1 MRIPLVMTVVVTI
14 ASSPTGHA
22 QERDRYLLLAT
33 QRTGTMQSEINEAA
47 AKGYRVIAA
56 SRTEGTEVVVV
67 LEQAVGEFRYKLIA
81 TTKTG
86 TLQRELNESAEHGF
100 RVIPSAVT
108 TKRTQ
113 GGFASAVGNSN
124 PGEGELLILMEK
136 GPGGNNGALYQ
147 VLATTKTG
155 TLQKELGEASAKGFK
170 LLALVSRG
178 EHLAILERTSG
189 Q

>member
-1 MRIPLVMTVVVTI
+1 MRTALPLVVMLAVAGTL
-14 ASSPTGHA
+14 PGHA

-33 QRTGTMQSEINEAA
+33 QRTGTMQDEVNEAA
-47 AKGYRVIAA
+47 GRGYRVVAA
-56 SRTEGTEVVVV
+56 SRTEGTEVVVA
-67 LEQAVGEFRYKLIA
+67 LQLATEAFQYKLIA
-81 TTKTG
+81 TTRTG
-86 TLQRELNESAEHGF
+86 TLQRELNESAEQGY
-100 RVIPSAVT
+100 RVIPLAVT

-113 GGFASAVGNSN
+113 GRLASALGNTN

-147 VLATTKTG
+147 VLATSKTG
-155 TLQKELGEASAKGFK
+155 TLQKELGEAAAKGFK

-178 EHLAILERTSG
+178 EHLAIMERTSG